1 MHLSHLSILDFKN
14 IAQAD
19 LELSPNVN
27 CFVGKNGMGK
37 TNLLDAIHYLSFGK
51 SSFTT
56 PDSVHLRHEAPFFLL
71 QGQYRAEDGEEV
83 RVACGYKSGGR
94 KQLKWNDKDCRRIA
108 DHVGRI
114 PLVMIAPSD
123 SLLVSGGSEE
133 RRRFMDQVISQY
145 DLPYLESLM
154 RYNQSLK
161 QRNALLRAC
170 LLYTSPSPR
179 DS

>member
-1 MHLSHLSILDFKN
+1 M
-14 IAQAD
+14 
-19 LELSPNVN
+19 ELSPNVN

-83 RVACGYKSGGR
+83 RVACGYKPGGR

-108 DHVGRI
+108 DDTGLEVEALGGGPGVHTARYAY
-114 PLVMIAPSD
+114 PDRHDPEANTRK
-123 SLLVSGGSEE
+123 SL
-133 RRRFMDQVISQY
+133 I
-145 DLPYLESLM
+145 
-154 RYNQSLK
+154 
-161 QRNALLRAC
+161 
-170 LLYTSPSPR
+170 
-179 DS
+179 